1 VEAVRPAVVN
11 IHGEKRLSAEE
22 AAAAHL
28 DADRRVNGM
37 GTGII
42 VDPRGYIL
50 TNHHVIEGVQRIEI
64 TLSSGETL
72 IGRAIS
78 RDPATDMA
86 LLKVDAK
93 HPLPVI
99 TVGRSSD
106 LMTGESVIAIG
117 NAYGYEHTVTLG
129 IISALHRSVEVGEGL
144 RYEDLIQTD
153 ASINPGNSGG
163 PLLNIDGAMIG
174 VNVAVRAGAQG
185 IGFAIPADRV
195 LAIAA
200 ELMSVRRLN
209 NAWHGM
215 TTNDPVQP
223 SDHGVRISHVSER
236 SPAAQCGMQ
245 ADDLIVKVNGQDIER
260 SLDIERAM
268 LAQKVGDEVSLE
280 VRRGEERL
288 RLPLVLAEAPAVAQ
302 DSTSDPVWDTIGL
315 KLKVISSEQFAQYR
329 SSYNGGLSVTGVRPD
344 SPAAKQGIR
353 AGDVLVGMH
362 VWETVSIEN
371 VKYILSRP
379 EFNRLEPMK
388 FYILRGQ
395 DTLYGHI
402 TVPGRIRR

>member
-11 IHGEKRLSAEE
+11 IHGEKRLTAEE

-72 IGRAIS
+72 IGRAVS

-93 HPLPVI
+93 NPLPVI

-117 NAYGYEHTVTLG
+117 NAYGYEHTVTQG

-163 PLLNIDGAMIG
+163 PLLNIDGEMIG

-185 IGFAIPADRV
+185 IGFAIPADKV
-195 LAIAA
+195 LTIAA

-209 NAWHGM
+209 NAWHGITM
-215 TTNDPVQP
+215 CDPSSS
-223 SDHGVRISHVSER
+223 SDHGVRVTQVSEQ
-236 SPAAQCGMQ
+236 SPAAHCGVQ
-245 ADDLIVKVNGQDIER
+245 TDDRIVRVNGHEVER
-260 SLDIERAM
+260 ALDLERAM
-268 LAQKVGDEVSLE
+268 LAQKPGDEVSLE
-280 VRRGEERL
+280 VLRGQEHL
-288 RLPLVLAEAPAVAQ
+288 KMPLVLAEAPATAEEPA
-302 DSTSDPVWDTIGL
+302 DSVWDLLGL
-315 KLKVISSEQFAQYR
+315 KLKVIAPEQFAQYR
-329 SSYNGGLSVTGVRPD
+329 SSYNGGLSVTAVRPD
-344 SPAAKQGIR
+344 SPAARQGIR

-362 VWETVSIEN
+362 VWETVSLEN
-371 VKYILSRP
+371 VKYILGRP